1 MDLGDL
7 GTTIGTA
14 VTGVGVLA
22 GAIWAAVQKVRRG
35 QAETKAAV
43 AEDTRDRT
51 VADSQQL
58 IYNMLNQRLTTVEGE
73 LQSQRLYTR
82 KLELH
87 ITKLERLMRD
97 AGMEVPA
104 LEI

>member
-35 QAETKAAV
+35 QAETKASV
-43 AEDTRDRT
+43 AEDSRDRT
-51 VADSQQL
+51 VADSQKL
-58 IYNMLNQRLTTVEGE
+58 IYDMLNERLKTVESE
-73 LQSQRLYTR
+73 LQSMRLYNR

-87 ITKLERLMRD
+87 ITKLERLMREKGLD
-97 AGMEVPA
+97 VPT